1 MRRINMRECPKCGR
15 RNEPTRKFCVRC
27 GASLLKPIESE
38 QPSGKV
44 STAKKMPVVTHTN
57 ESTPSDG
64 SSRSTND
71 RWVRP
76 SQVSTDRVRHA
87 ERHTGKTEME
97 KAMEVFKKAES
108 VGIEEESGDGIIEP
122 RMLRASEVKDLLESA
137 ESFTAQPDLQP
148 TSISTELEEPIASQE
163 PVPAAPTPKDIEE
176 SLLGSKSEY
185 VEQPPEEPPAKLEPV
200 SETAI
205 PPGKP
210 PTGITPHP
218 PVQKSVQ
225 PPGVSPPST
234 APPSPPSAAI
244 PPAKEASPTP
254 KTPLTQKLI
263 VEEEDQTV
271 TEKAKALLAKIPR
284 PEYLQDSVIQKII
297 ADFKELNLDLRKV
310 EVELDNVHTEWTE
323 KVRQILN
330 EEETKRLQYEGL
342 VEQVRLA
349 KADWERAVK
358 NRKDTESKK
367 RKEISSKEKRIK
379 EINKTMSQVEKSLE
393 RRVRDLEKERLKNS

>member
-1 MRRINMRECPKCGR
+1 M
-15 RNEPTRKFCVRC
+15 
-27 GASLLKPIESE
+27 
-38 QPSGKV
+38 
-44 STAKKMPVVTHTN
+44 
-57 ESTPSDG
+57 
-64 SSRSTND
+64 
-71 RWVRP
+71 
-76 SQVSTDRVRHA
+76 
-87 ERHTGKTEME
+87 
-97 KAMEVFKKAES
+97 
-108 VGIEEESGDGIIEP
+108 
-122 RMLRASEVKDLLESA
+122 
-137 ESFTAQPDLQP
+137 
-148 TSISTELEEPIASQE
+148 
-163 PVPAAPTPKDIEE
+163 
-176 SLLGSKSEY
+176 
-185 VEQPPEEPPAKLEPV
+185 
-200 SETAI
+200 
-205 PPGKP
+205 
-210 PTGITPHP
+210 
-218 PVQKSVQ
+218 
-225 PPGVSPPST
+225 SPPST

-263 VEEEDQTV
+263 VEEEDQIV

-297 ADFKELNLDLRKV
+297 SDFKELNLDLRKV

-342 VEQVRLA
+342 IEQVRLA